1 MSIWERVFGN
11 LQGSHHGNGGR
22 HAQRATSHRDGR
34 DANAD
39 WGRSRSRVSDW
50 SAPSEKICSRCYA
63 PASTQAQFCNRC
75 GTSLL
80 LSACGKCSGPL
91 QAGARFCGQ
100 CGTAVP

>member
-11 LQGSHHGNGGR
+11 HQGSHRGNGAR
-22 HAQRATSHRDGR
+22 HAQRASSHRDGR
-34 DANAD
+34 EANAD
-39 WGRSRSRVSDW
+39 WGRSRASDW
-50 SAPSEKICSRCYA
+50 SAPSGKICSRCYA
-63 PASTQAQFCNRC
+63 PASAHAQFCNRC